1 MGNLVIG
8 IQKLVEA
15 IRLPITIG
23 KWHYSRIRVIGNV
36 VDLITEP
43 RKKNTLQLLF
53 IKNKNVFITQNTIL
67 LVTQNTA
74 SKSC

>member
-36 VDLITEP
+36 VDSIAGA
-43 RKKNTLQLLF
+43 RKTNC
-53 IKNKNVFITQNTIL
+53 N
-67 LVTQNTA
+67 
-74 SKSC
+74 